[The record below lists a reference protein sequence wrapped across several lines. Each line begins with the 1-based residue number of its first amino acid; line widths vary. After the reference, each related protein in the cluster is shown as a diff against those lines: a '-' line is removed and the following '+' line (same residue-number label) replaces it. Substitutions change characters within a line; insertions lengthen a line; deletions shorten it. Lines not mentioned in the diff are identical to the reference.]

1 MKEKIYTIAV
11 LPAAQGKIDVLID
24 HLKTLAEQTRKEAGC
39 IEYGFYQ
46 NQSNPNVVLSYEVWQ
61 DTEAEAAHWRTPH
74 LMSAVEA
81 FKHILEGDPTIYK
94 GPRII

>member
-1 MKEKIYTIAV
+1 MTEKIYTIAV
-11 LPAAQGKIDVLID
+11 LPAAQGKIDVLIN

-61 DTEAEAAHWRTPH
+61 DAEAEAAHWRTPH

-81 FKHILEGDPTIYK
+81 FKNILDGDPTIYK

>member
-1 MKEKIYTIAV
+1 MTEKIYTIAI

-61 DTEAEAAHWRTPH
+61 DAEAEAAHWRTPH
-74 LMSAVEA
+74 LMNAVEA
-81 FKHILEGDPTIYK
+81 FKNVLDGDPTIYK

>member
-1 MKEKIYTIAV
+1 MTEKIYTIAV
-11 LPAAQGKIDVLID
+11 LPAVQGKIDVLLD
-24 HLKTLAEQTRKEAGC
+24 HLETLAKQTRKEAGC

-61 DTEAEAAHWRTPH
+61 DAEAEAAHWRTPH
-74 LMSAVEA
+74 LMSAIAA
-81 FKHILEGDPTIYK
+81 FKHILDGKPTIYK